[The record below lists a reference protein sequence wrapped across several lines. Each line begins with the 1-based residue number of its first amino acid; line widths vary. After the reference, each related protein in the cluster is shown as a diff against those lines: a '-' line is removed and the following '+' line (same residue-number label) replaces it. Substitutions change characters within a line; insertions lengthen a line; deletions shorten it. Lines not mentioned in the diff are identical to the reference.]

1 MLTSPDTHQQSIPV
15 GCHRAL
21 GRGSPGWD
29 EVQGEP
35 FSWIHVFPQGRCSL
49 WSLWPLPKRPHIPG
63 WGMCPERGFHPS
75 PTGPGTGAEVGLQ
88 WSLPL
93 WLSHTGADMQTAASC
108 GTSLQGQLSL
118 RLSQVPAKEM
128 PGQRARSGHR
138 QHPRSWG
145 QTLHSGWI
153 QEVSMKQECPSPP
166 FLLWLLHP
174 SLLTHLAPKPGCAS
188 ASLLGTAEGTETP
201 VGMGGAEFGVGG
213 KGPADTSQTPPHP
226 FVLPPSCLLQAQI
239 RDERLMGQIFMKAT
253 SSTLAFPKQPPP
265 PLAPNPVAN

>member
-93 WLSHTGADMQTAASC
+93 WLSHTGSDMQTAASC
-108 GTSLQGQLSL
+108 GTSLQGQL
-118 RLSQVPAKEM
+118 K
-128 PGQRARSGHR
+128 
-138 QHPRSWG
+138 
-145 QTLHSGWI
+145 
-153 QEVSMKQECPSPP
+153 PSPVAGA
-166 FLLWLLHP
+166 
-174 SLLTHLAPKPGCAS
+174 SQGNARAEGQVRAS
-188 ASLLGTAEGTETP
+188 AASPQLGPDPAQWVDPGGFHETGVSLSSLPIVAAPSIPPDSPGSQAWLCLSLFAWHSRGDRNTRGDGGSRVWSGGEGASRHLT
-201 VGMGGAEFGVGG
+201 
-213 KGPADTSQTPPHP
+213 DPPHP

-239 RDERLMGQIFMKAT
+239 RDERLTGQIFMKAT